1 MTPSAD
7 RNRLAAVTL
16 DEASLGRG
24 NADQE
29 HERRIAIF
37 DLVEEN
43 SFALPGHDSGPYHLH
58 LAQQE
63 GRLVFSV
70 ASQAGDPVIAHI
82 LSLQPLRSVVRDY
95 LMLCDHY
102 YSAIRSATPGQIEA
116 IDMGRRGLHDEG
128 AERLGQRLTGK
139 IECDQRTLRRLFTL
153 VTALHWKG

>member
-1 MTPSAD
+1 MTSDD

-29 HERRIAIF
+29 HERRIAVF

-43 SFALPGHDSGPYHLH
+43 SFALPGHDRGPYQLH
-58 LAQQE
+58 LAQQD

-70 ASQAGDPVIAHI
+70 ASQAGEPVIVHI
-82 LSLQPLRSVVRDY
+82 LSLQPLRSILRDY

-102 YSAIRSATPGQIEA
+102 YSAIRSATPSQIEA
-116 IDMGRRGLHDEG
+116 IDMGRRGLHDDG
-128 AERLGQRLTGK
+128 AERLGQRLKGK
-139 IECDQRTLRRLFTL
+139 IECDRSTLRRLFTL